1 MSTLIFLTLIPSL
14 TDLTCLPSGLTT
26 QYMNSTR
33 RINNFVK
40 AVEAAAD
47 VKKENLAIER
57 KLAEDSSV
65 TEEEREQTRQTW
77 CKYLKV
83 SIPWIVFILIMVVI
97 GYFIISS
104 NV

>member
-1 MSTLIFLTLIPSL
+1 MCNYGEIQNTDDHFLFELITAWMPQI
-14 TDLTCLPSGLTT
+14 
-26 QYMNSTR
+26 TR

-65 TEEEREQTRQTW
+65 TEVEREQTRQTW

-83 SIPWIVFILIMVVI
+83 SIPWIVFILIMVVT